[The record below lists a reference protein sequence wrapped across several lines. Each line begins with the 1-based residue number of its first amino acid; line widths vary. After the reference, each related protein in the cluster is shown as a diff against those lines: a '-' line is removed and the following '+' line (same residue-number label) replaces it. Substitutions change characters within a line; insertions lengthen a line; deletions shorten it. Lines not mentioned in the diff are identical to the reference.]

1 MVAYVRT
8 VKTASGATAVQIVW
22 SSRRGS
28 RRIEHLG
35 SAHDDAE
42 LETLKAA
49 AVQRLAEGQQV
60 LDLGLADTAA
70 GGGPLEIL
78 SSRCSHLWD
87 ALCRAYGVLGFDRV
101 LDGDEVLRDL
111 VLARIIE
118 PTSKIDAER
127 VLAETGVAAASYRTV
142 KRRLPVIAKTS
153 VRQALSTACAARAG
167 LGPAS
172 LVLYDVSTLYF
183 ETDAGDGFR
192 EPGFSK
198 ERRLEP
204 QITIGLLTDAAG
216 FPLALEAFEGNK
228 AETATM
234 LPVINAFKTAH
245 NLTDVTVVADAGM
258 ISEANQVA
266 LQAAGLSYI
275 LGARIPF
282 LPDVVREWRDT
293 HPDEAIPD
301 QLVLTQPWPATSSE
315 KARGIPDRVTHYQYR
330 HDRARRTLRGID
342 EQVAK
347 AERAVDGK
355 APVKRNRYIQL
366 TGATKAVNRQLE
378 AKTRAL
384 AGWKGYTT
392 NLTSQS
398 SEFIIH
404 AYHRLWRIEKAFR
417 MSKHDLQARP
427 IYHRT
432 RESIDAHLS
441 IVFAAMAVSHY
452 IETQTGW
459 SIKKF
464 VRATR
469 RYRTVEIKAG
479 RQILTAADPLPDDLR
494 DALANIGNDG
504 VH

>member
-118 PTSKIDAER
+118 PTSKMDAER

-153 VRQALSTACAARAG
+153 VRQALSTACATRAG

-216 FPLALEAFEGNK
+216 FPLALEPFEGNK

-315 KARGIPDRVTHYQYR
+315 KARRIPDRVTHYQ
-330 HDRARRTLRGID
+330 
-342 EQVAK
+342 
-347 AERAVDGK
+347 
-355 APVKRNRYIQL
+355 
-366 TGATKAVNRQLE
+366 
-378 AKTRAL
+378 
-384 AGWKGYTT
+384 
-392 NLTSQS
+392 
-398 SEFIIH
+398 
-404 AYHRLWRIEKAFR
+404 
-417 MSKHDLQARP
+417 
-427 IYHRT
+427 
-432 RESIDAHLS
+432 
-441 IVFAAMAVSHY
+441 
-452 IETQTGW
+452 
-459 SIKKF
+459 
-464 VRATR
+464 
-469 RYRTVEIKAG
+469 
-479 RQILTAADPLPDDLR
+479 
-494 DALANIGNDG
+494 
-504 VH
+504 

>member
-118 PTSKIDAER
+118 PTSKMDAER

-153 VRQALSTACAARAG
+153 VRQALSTACAARVG

-258 ISEANQVA
+258 ISETNQVA

-366 TGATKAVNRQLE
+366 TGATKSVNRALE
-378 AKTRAL
+378 AKPARWP
-384 AGWKGYTT
+384 AG
-392 NLTSQS
+392 
-398 SEFIIH
+398 
-404 AYHRLWRIEKAFR
+404 
-417 MSKHDLQARP
+417 
-427 IYHRT
+427 
-432 RESIDAHLS
+432 
-441 IVFAAMAVSHY
+441 
-452 IETQTGW
+452 
-459 SIKKF
+459 
-464 VRATR
+464 RATPPTSSASR
-469 RYRTVEIKAG
+469 SSSSSTLTTSCGASRKASACPNTTC
-479 RQILTAADPLPDDLR
+479 RPDPFTTTPASPSR
-494 DALANIGNDG
+494 PT
-504 VH
+504 

>member
-1 MVAYVRT
+1 VA
-8 VKTASGATAVQIVW
+8 
-22 SSRRGS
+22 
-28 RRIEHLG
+28 
-35 SAHDDAE
+35 
-42 LETLKAA
+42 LKAA
-49 AVQRLAEGQQV
+49 AVQRLVAGQAE
-60 LDLGLADTAA
+60 LDLGVA
-70 GGGPLEIL
+70 GRSGSEPLPIT
-78 SSRCSHLWD
+78 SSRSAHLWD
-87 ALCRAYGVLGFDRV
+87 ALRRGYEVLGFDRAA
-101 LDGDEVLRDL
+101 GADEVFCAL

-118 PTSKIDAER
+118 PTSKADSLR
-127 VLAETGVAAASYRTV
+127 VLDETGVAAPSYPTLN
-142 KRRLPVIAKTS
+142 RRLPLFAKPAF
-153 VRQALSTACAARAG
+153 RQALSTACAAHAR

-234 LPVINAFKTAH
+234 VPVINAFKAAH
-245 NLTDVTVVADAGM
+245 QLTDVTVVADAGM

-315 KARGIPDRVTHYQYR
+315 KARGIPDRVTHYQFR
-330 HDRARRTLRGID
+330 HDRARRSLRGID

-347 AERAVDGK
+347 AQRAVDGT
-355 APVKRNRYIQL
+355 APVKRNRFIKL
-366 TGATKAVNRQLE
+366 TGATKSVNRDLE

-392 NLTSQS
+392 NLVGQS
-398 SEFIIH
+398 SGFVID
-404 AYHRLWRIEKAFR
+404 AYHQLWRIEKAFR

-432 RESIDAHLS
+432 RDSIEAHLT
-441 IVFAAMAVSHY
+441 IVFAAMAVSHW
-452 IETQTGW
+452 IEHQTGW

-464 VRATR
+464 VRTAR
-469 RYRTVEIKAG
+469 RYRTVTIQAG
-479 RQILTAADPLPDDLR
+479 KQTLTAAEPPPDDL
-494 DALANIGNDG
+494 AETLARIHGPAG
-504 VH
+504 AH